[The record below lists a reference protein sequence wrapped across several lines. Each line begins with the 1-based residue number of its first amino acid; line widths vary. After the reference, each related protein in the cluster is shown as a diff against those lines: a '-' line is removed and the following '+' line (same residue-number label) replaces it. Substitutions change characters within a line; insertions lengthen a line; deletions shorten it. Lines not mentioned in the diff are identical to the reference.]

1 MKKIALLPIPC
12 IVFELKLSFGKY
24 NNDTP
29 IVEKPETAEE
39 IMLRF
44 VRIQKKKDLL
54 RNPLR
59 QNDRLKLNKSEFS

>member
-1 MKKIALLPIPC
+1 MKKISLLLIPC

-44 VRIQKKKDLL
+44 VRIQKKDLL
-54 RNPLR
+54 WNPLR